1 MNPKYKR
8 TLYACYIGYI
18 TQAVVNNIALLLFVT
33 FQNEFQLSLEQI
45 GFLVTYN
52 FSVQMAIDFISA
64 KYVDAWGYKASA
76 VAAHIF
82 AAIGL
87 VALGTF
93 PYLFPSPYI
102 GLLAA
107 FTLSGLGGGLI
118 EVLISPIVEAL
129 PTDNKSSE
137 MSLLHSFY
145 CWGYVGVVLLATL
158 YFKIAG
164 IENWRYLLF
173 LMALIPVFNT
183 FYFIKAPVWVL
194 VKAEHS
200 LSVRKLASMKL
211 FWLFF
216 LLMICSGAAEQA
228 MNQWSSYFAE
238 SGLQVSKTAG
248 DLLGPCMFAVLM
260 GISRTFY
267 GKYGDKIDLK
277 LFITG
282 SSALCVTSYLLAVF
296 SPNPLLSLA
305 GCGLCGLSVGIMWPG
320 VFSLAASHCPQGG
333 TAMFAFLALAG
344 DIGCGSGPAVVG
356 SIADQ
361 FGGTIK
367 AGLAAAILF
376 PALLMICV
384 NFLRRKE

>member
-1 MNPKYKR
+1 
-8 TLYACYIGYI
+8 
-18 TQAVVNNIALLLFVT
+18 
-33 FQNEFQLSLEQI
+33 
-45 GFLVTYN
+45 
-52 FSVQMAIDFISA
+52 
-64 KYVDAWGYKASA
+64 
-76 VAAHIF
+76 
-82 AAIGL
+82 
-87 VALGTF
+87 
-93 PYLFPSPYI
+93 
-102 GLLAA
+102 
-107 FTLSGLGGGLI
+107 
-118 EVLISPIVEAL
+118 
-129 PTDNKSSE
+129 
-137 MSLLHSFY
+137 
-145 CWGYVGVVLLATL
+145 
-158 YFKIAG
+158 
-164 IENWRYLLF
+164 
-173 LMALIPVFNT
+173 
-183 FYFIKAPVWVL
+183 
-194 VKAEHS
+194 
-200 LSVRKLASMKL
+200 
-211 FWLFF
+211 
-216 LLMICSGAAEQA
+216 

-361 FGGTIK
+361 FGGNIK